1 MNQGDHIIRL
11 SSVAKCYEIYDGP
24 RDRLKQFILPRLQ
37 RLLRRRVVSYYRE
50 FWALKSVS
58 LDVQRGEVVGVIGKN
73 GSGKSTLLQI
83 ICGTIAQTLGQVDV
97 RGRVAALLE
106 LGSGFNAEFTGRENI
121 YLNAALLGLKRG
133 EVESRMMEIIEF
145 ADIGEFIDRPVKTY
159 SSGMFVRL
167 AFSIQIC
174 VDPDILI
181 VDEALAVGDA
191 YFVHKCMQRLHSL
204 RERGVTLFFVSHD
217 ASLIKQLC
225 TKAVWMHAGEVR
237 EVGEPS
243 RVVDNYLA
251 WLFGGKVVKSWS
263 ESATIQQLVEPVLDG
278 CNDAAGIESEIPNI
292 DRRLGDQTLLVKGVS
307 LRDEEHNK
315 VSVVES
321 GGCLRLRATLCNGH
335 GHGTEE
341 IVFGYILRNHRGIEL
356 ASTNN
361 VVEKF
366 DIGTFGA
373 KENLTL
379 SVRIRLPQLQ
389 PGSYAICIAAGYVQ
403 TDGVLVVADR
413 VDNAIVFE
421 VTSEKFFNAPMIF
434 DTSYSVEGLS

>member
-37 RLLRRRVVSYYRE
+37 HLLRRRVVSYYRE

-58 LDVQRGEVVGVIGKN
+58 LDVRRGEVVGVIGKN

-225 TKAVWMHAGEVR
+225 TKAVWMDAGEVR

-263 ESATIQQLVEPVLDG
+263 EAAAIQQLAESVLDG
-278 CNDAAGIESEIPNI
+278 GNDASGIESEIPNI

-321 GGCLRLRATLCNGH
+321 GGCLRLRATLCKGH
-335 GHGTEE
+335 GYGTEE

-403 TDGVLVVADR
+403 SDGVLVVADR